1 MRPSPLLLSLA
12 TVTAV
17 LAVGWSAG
25 RAAPPPVSSHPPAT
39 ATDSSAVA
47 LAHDL
52 RSDSASGVGSSCYAP
67 SVLSMHGPDD
77 ARDLGAL
84 AACRPGDAWSKLV
97 DREQAAS
104 KRCNTAGRPVDLAR
118 VQQGAVALDVATVAH
133 VRSVFRAG
141 RAQGRRADAFGL
153 VGDSM
158 TVSSSFLAPF
168 ASSSARALVP
178 SDVERTLSLAAPR
191 AGARNVLDL
200 FRGAGAGSRA
210 DDANL
215 AQDSFVAPRAAK
227 VGMRATWP
235 LTPRGFKQATPI
247 DEMVAA
253 VSPAY
258 AVVLYGAND
267 ALWRTDSVDLLV
279 RGFDAALTAIVDALE
294 ARGIV
299 PILTTI
305 PKHMRERGWPDCAV
319 TPTSGGNERFAVQ
332 ATVLSDTVA
341 DLACRRHLPLIDLR
355 WALDPLLDHGVGP
368 DGIHL
373 SVHPTGGGVL
383 DGSGLA
389 CGINVQNLVT
399 LRERTRVVDA
409 TSW

>member
-1 MRPSPLLLSLA
+1 
-12 TVTAV
+12 
-17 LAVGWSAG
+17 
-25 RAAPPPVSSHPPAT
+25 
-39 ATDSSAVA
+39 
-47 LAHDL
+47 
-52 RSDSASGVGSSCYAP
+52 
-67 SVLSMHGPDD
+67 
-77 ARDLGAL
+77 
-84 AACRPGDAWSKLV
+84 
-97 DREQAAS
+97 
-104 KRCNTAGRPVDLAR
+104 
-118 VQQGAVALDVATVAH
+118 
-133 VRSVFRAG
+133 
-141 RAQGRRADAFGL
+141 
-153 VGDSM
+153 M

-191 AGARNVLDL
+191 AGAGNVLDL
-200 FRGAGAGSRA
+200 FRGPGVRA
-210 DDANL
+210 DDVSL
-215 AQDSFVAPRAAK
+215 APDSFVAPRAAK

-235 LTPRGFKQATPI
+235 LTPRGLKQATPI

-279 RGFDAALTAIVDALE
+279 RGFDAAFTAIVDALE

-373 SVHPTGGGVL
+373 SVHPSGGGVL

-399 LRERTRVVDA
+399 LRELARVVDA

>member
-1 MRPSPLLLSLA
+1 MRPRSLLLSIA
-12 TVTAV
+12 TVAAI
-17 LAVGWSAG
+17 AVGWSAS
-25 RAAPPPVSSHPPAT
+25 RAAPPPTARPAAT
-39 ATDSSAVA
+39 ATDSAAAPA
-47 LAHDL
+47 LRELRVDARVDAHTD
-52 RSDSASGVGSSCYAP
+52 VGSACAAP
-67 SVLSMHGPDD
+67 SVLSMHGTDD
-77 ARDLGAL
+77 GRDIGAL
-84 AACRPGDAWSKLV
+84 STCRSGDAWSKLA

-104 KRCNTAGRPVDLAR
+104 QRCHVAGRPIDLAR
-118 VQQGAVALDVATVAH
+118 VLQGAVPLDAAAVAH

-141 RAQGRRADAFGL
+141 RAQGRRPDAFGL

-158 TVSSSFLAPF
+158 TVASSFLAPF
-168 ASSSARALVP
+168 ASGSARTVLPPEVEHAL
-178 SDVERTLSLAAPR
+178 TLTSPR
-191 AGARNVLDL
+191 ATAHDVLDF
-200 FRGAGAGSRA
+200 FRGARVE
-210 DDANL
+210 DARL
-215 AQDSFVAPRAAK
+215 VQDPFTAPRAAK
-227 VGMRATWP
+227 IGVRATWP
-235 LTPRGFKQATPI
+235 LTPRGARQGTPI
-247 DEMVAA
+247 DEMVGA

-279 RGFDAALTAIVDALE
+279 RGFDAALTAVVDALE

-305 PKHMRERGWPDCAV
+305 PKHMRERGWPDCAA

-355 WALDPLLDHGVGP
+355 WALDPLIDHGVGP

-373 SVHPTGGGVL
+373 SVHPSGGGVL
-383 DGSGLA
+383 DGSGLE

-399 LRERTRVVDA
+399 LRELARVVDA
-409 TSW
+409 TAW

>member
-1 MRPSPLLLSLA
+1 MRPSPLALSL
-12 TVTAV
+12 VTATAIV
-17 LAVGWSAG
+17 ATGWSAG
-25 RAAPPPVSSHPPAT
+25 RAAPPAVLRPAAT
-39 ATDSSAVA
+39 AVDSAA
-47 LAHDL
+47 TAARDL
-52 RSDSASGVGSSCYAP
+52 RSDSSASVASACSAP
-67 SVLSMHGPDD
+67 SVVSMHGPDD
-77 ARDLGAL
+77 ARDLAAL
-84 AACRPGDAWSKLV
+84 SSCRPGDAWSRIV
-97 DREQAAS
+97 DREQAAAQ
-104 KRCNTAGRPVDLAR
+104 RCSAAGRPVDLTR
-118 VQQGAVALDVATVAH
+118 VLQGAVPLDAPTVAH
-133 VRSVFRAG
+133 VRTVFRAG
-141 RAQGRRADAFGL
+141 RLHGRRADAFGL

-158 TVSSSFLAPF
+158 TVSSSFLGPF
-168 ASSSARALVP
+168 ASGSSRAVVP
-178 SDVERTLSLAAPR
+178 SDVEGALSLAVPR
-191 AGARNVLDL
+191 GGARNVLDF
-200 FRGAGAGSRA
+200 FRAAHA
-210 DDANL
+210 DDPRV
-215 AQDSFVAPRAAK
+215 AQDPFVAPRAAK

-235 LTPRGFKQATPI
+235 LTPRGAKQATPI

-279 RGFDAALTAIVDALE
+279 RGFDGALTAIVDALE

-305 PKHMRERGWPDCAV
+305 PKHMRERGWPDCAAS
-319 TPTSGGNERFAVQ
+319 PTSGGNERFAVQ

-373 SVHPTGGGVL
+373 SVHPSGGGVL
-383 DGSGLA
+383 DAAGLA

-399 LRERTRVVDA
+399 LRELARVVDA
-409 TSW
+409 TAW

>member
-1 MRPSPLLLSLA
+1 MRLRPLVLSLA
-12 TVTAV
+12 TATAIV
-17 LAVGWSAG
+17 AAGWSAG
-25 RAAPPPVSSHPPAT
+25 RAAPPAVQRPAAT
-39 ATDSSAVA
+39 ATDAA
-47 LAHDL
+47 PPAHDL
-52 RSDSASGVGSSCYAP
+52 RSDSSPRGGSACSAP
-67 SVLSMHGPDD
+67 SVLAMHGPDD
-77 ARDLGAL
+77 VRDLGAL
-84 AACRPGDAWSKLV
+84 ASCRRGDAWSRIV

-104 KRCNTAGRPVDLAR
+104 QRCSVAGRPVDLTR
-118 VQQGAVALDVATVAH
+118 VLQAAVPLDASTIAH
-133 VRSVFRAG
+133 VRSVFRVG
-141 RAQGRRADAFGL
+141 RVQGRRVDAFGL

-158 TVSSSFLAPF
+158 TVSSSFLGPF
-168 ASSSARALVP
+168 ASGAARAVVP
-178 SDVERTLSLAAPR
+178 SDVESAISFGSPHG
-191 AGARNVLDL
+191 GARNVLDF
-200 FRGAGAGSRA
+200 FRNAHA
-210 DDANL
+210 DDGRL
-215 AQDSFVAPRAAK
+215 AQDPFVAPRAAK

-279 RGFDAALTAIVDALE
+279 RGFDAALAAIVDALE

-305 PKHMRERGWPDCAV
+305 PKHMRERGWPDCA
-319 TPTSGGNERFAVQ
+319 TSPTSGGNERFAVQ

-373 SVHPTGGGVL
+373 SVHPSGGGIL
-383 DGSGLA
+383 DATGLS

-399 LRERTRVVDA
+399 LRELARVVDA
-409 TSW
+409 TAW